1 MITYPRK
8 AGGVCI
14 ITPIL
19 DCGLTEA
26 EIAAKDVPAGRPYK
40 IIDADIIPTDRY
52 FREAWE
58 ADFSQPDGH
67 GADHGVTE
75 GEGA

>member
-1 MITYPRK
+1 MIIYPRK
-8 AGGVCI
+8 DGGVCI
-14 ITPIL
+14 INPIL
-19 DCGLTEA
+19 ASGLTEA
-26 EIAAKDVPAGRPYK
+26 DIAAKDVPAGRPYK
-40 IIDADIIPTDRY
+40 IVAADSVPGDRY

-67 GADHGVTE
+67 GADHGVQE